1 MKKSILLIFTLLGVA
16 ISASAQID
24 YQKALQAY
32 QQSGGN
38 ISAAKAALG
47 ITDTEPTST
56 DSKDIDRTRTLGT
69 NTQLP
74 NQQTG
79 VNQQLLPNQFGL
91 NQQGMPLNGL
101 TTNSL
106 PTERQNGAYSINTL
120 TLADLPDSIAMII
133 IDKTVFGRAIFNG
146 EQSFEPNLNIAT
158 PDNYMLG
165 PGDEVIIDVWGDAE
179 ANYKR
184 TISPEGTINIPR
196 VGPITLSGYTVQEA
210 NVRIKRSLA
219 RIYAG
224 INSGSTSVK
233 LTLGDIRSIQV
244 NILGEVTK
252 PGIYT
257 LPSLASLFHA
267 LNAAG
272 GVNEIGSLRDIK
284 VIRSGEVVVEGD
296 LYDFLIN
303 GDSKMDVSLRDGDM
317 IHVAP
322 LKGTVLIA
330 GRVRRPM
337 RYETKPG
344 ETIAD
349 LIAMAGG
356 FTSTAN
362 RESVFVDRLRE
373 GSNHKVFTVK
383 AEDFDT
389 FEVLG
394 NDRITVDG
402 SINDRYNNRV
412 TIEGAV
418 YHEGDYAISS
428 QLSTIREL
436 IEAAGGLRDNAFLN
450 RAIIYREKPDWTS
463 EMVSVD
469 LDGLIKGT
477 AADIA
482 LRNNDR
488 FVVSAIDSIRQ
499 EQTVS
504 VYGAI
509 GKTGEYPYAEN
520 MTIEDLLIMAGGLK
534 EEASTV
540 NVSVSRRIKDS
551 KSTELSKDLLETFTV
566 EIDPDLKVEG
576 GSNFKLQPFDQVFVR
591 RSPVYITQSR
601 VTVNG
606 EVVFAGDYSLSYRGM
621 RLVDAITEA
630 GGITPEAYVKGAYLM
645 RKYTTEE
652 QIKNEAIERIM
663 AQQRMQNIGQL
674 DEEDKKTTDT
684 LSMDMLAEAFADTYT
699 VGIDLE
705 KALADPTSDYN
716 IVLRDGDVITIPLL
730 NSTVQILGAIN
741 YPNSVSY
748 RKGMTVKQYIKMA
761 GGYAQN
767 ARKSKPIIVYMNGM
781 VDTGNNA
788 VIEPGCQVIV
798 PYKVAAE
805 PISFTDIASIL
816 QSTSYSAA
824 MIMSVINMLK

>member
-1 MKKSILLIFTLLGVA
+1 MKKTILLIFTLLGVV
-16 ISASAQID
+16 ISASAQVD

-38 ISAAKAALG
+38 VAAAQAALG
-47 ITDTEPTST
+47 TTEVAPTATDLQ
-56 DSKDIDRTRTLGT
+56 RTREAEPIITQVAEPATLPAAPDRSNIYGRDIFS
-69 NTQLP
+69 
-74 NQQTG
+74 G
-79 VNQQLLPNQFGL
+79 GL
-91 NQQGMPLNGL
+91 
-101 TTNSL
+101 
-106 PTERQNGAYSINTL
+106 
-120 TLADLPDSIAMII
+120 
-133 IDKTVFGRAIFNG
+133 
-146 EQSFEPNLNIAT
+146 SFEPNLNIAT

-165 PGDEVIIDVWGDAE
+165 PGDEVLIDVWGDAE
-179 ANYKR
+179 VNYTR

-196 VGPITLSGYTVQEA
+196 VGPITLSGYTVKEA
-210 NVRIKRSLA
+210 NARIKRSLA

-233 LTLGDIRSIQV
+233 LTLGNIRSIQV
-244 NILGEVTK
+244 NIVGEVAN
-252 PGIYT
+252 PGTYT
-257 LPSLASLFHA
+257 LSSLASLFHA
-267 LNAAG
+267 LYAAG
-272 GVNEIGSLRDIK
+272 GVSEIGSLRDVK
-284 VIRSGEVVVEGD
+284 VLRSGEVVVEGD
-296 LYDFLIN
+296 IYDFLLN
-303 GDSKMDVSLRDGDM
+303 GDSTMDISLRDGDM
-317 IHVAP
+317 IRVEP
-322 LKGTVLIA
+322 LKGSVEID
-330 GRVRRPM
+330 GNVRRPM

-373 GSNHKVFTVK
+373 GSNHEVFTVK

-394 NDRITVDG
+394 NDNITVGG
-402 SINDRYNNRV
+402 SISDRYNNRV

-418 YHEGDYAISS
+418 YRGGNYALNNQIS
-428 QLSTIREL
+428 TVKEL

-463 EMVSVD
+463 EMVTID
-469 LDGLIKGT
+469 LGGLINGSV
-477 AADIA
+477 ADIA
-482 LRNNDR
+482 LQKNDR
-488 FVVSAIDSIRQ
+488 VVITTIEGMRQ
-499 EQTVS
+499 EQTVTI
-504 VYGAI
+504 YGAV
-509 GKTGEYPYAEN
+509 GEPGTYNYAEN
-520 MTIEDLLIMAGGLK
+520 MTIEDLLVDAGGLL
-534 EEASTV
+534 ESASTV
-540 NVSVSRRIKDS
+540 NVSISRRIKDS

-566 EIDPDLKVEG
+566 EIDPDLTVSG
-576 GSNFKLQPFDQVFVR
+576 GSNFKLQPFDQVYVR

-621 RLVDAITEA
+621 RLVDAINEA

-645 RKYTTEE
+645 RKYTPEE
-652 QIKNEAIERIM
+652 QIKNQTIERIM
-663 AQQRMQNIGQL
+663 AQQRFQNIGKM
-674 DEEDKKTTDT
+674 EEEENSITTDT
-684 LSMDMLAEAFADTYT
+684 LSIEMLAEAFVDTYT

-705 KALADPTSDYN
+705 KALNDPTSDYN
-716 IVLRDGDVITIPLL
+716 IVLRDGDVITIPLM
-730 NSTVQILGAIN
+730 NSTVQMLGAVN

-748 RKGMTVKQYIKMA
+748 RKGMTVKQYVKMA

-767 ARKSKPIIVYMNGM
+767 ARKGKPIVIYMNGM

-788 VIEPGCQVIV
+788 RVEPGCQIIV
-798 PYKVAAE
+798 PYKVKAA
-805 PISFTDIASIL
+805 PVSVADIASIL

>member
-1 MKKSILLIFTLLGVA
+1 MRKSILLIFTLLGVA
-16 ISASAQID
+16 ISASAQVD

-38 ISAAKAALG
+38 VAAAQAALG
-47 ITDTEPTST
+47 TTEVAPTATDLQ
-56 DSKDIDRTRTLGT
+56 RTREAEPIITQVAEPATLPAAPDRSNIYGR
-69 NTQLP
+69 NIFS
-74 NQQTG
+74 G
-79 VNQQLLPNQFGL
+79 GL
-91 NQQGMPLNGL
+91 
-101 TTNSL
+101 
-106 PTERQNGAYSINTL
+106 
-120 TLADLPDSIAMII
+120 
-133 IDKTVFGRAIFNG
+133 
-146 EQSFEPNLNIAT
+146 SFEPNLNIAT

-165 PGDEVIIDVWGDAE
+165 PGDEVLIDVWGDAE
-179 ANYKR
+179 VNYTR

-196 VGPITLSGYTVQEA
+196 VGPITLSGYTVKEA
-210 NVRIKRSLA
+210 NARIKRSLA

-233 LTLGDIRSIQV
+233 LTLGNIRSIQV
-244 NILGEVTK
+244 NIVGEVAN
-252 PGIYT
+252 PGTYT
-257 LPSLASLFHA
+257 LSSLASLFHA
-267 LNAAG
+267 LYAAG
-272 GVNEIGSLRDIK
+272 GVSEIGSLRDVK
-284 VIRSGEVVVEGD
+284 VLRSGEVVVEGD
-296 LYDFLIN
+296 IYDFLLS
-303 GDSKMDVSLRDGDM
+303 GDSTMDISLRDGDM
-317 IHVAP
+317 IRVEP
-322 LKGTVLIA
+322 LKGSVEID
-330 GRVRRPM
+330 GNVRRPM

-373 GSNHKVFTVK
+373 GSNHEVFTVK

-394 NDRITVDG
+394 NDNITVGG
-402 SINDRYNNRV
+402 SISDRYDNRV

-418 YHEGDYAISS
+418 YRGGNYALSNQIS
-428 QLSTIREL
+428 TVKEL

-463 EMVSVD
+463 EMVTIDLGGLMNGSV
-469 LDGLIKGT
+469 
-477 AADIA
+477 ADIA
-482 LRNNDR
+482 LQKNDR
-488 FVVSAIDSIRQ
+488 VVITTIEGMRQ
-499 EQTVS
+499 EQTVTI
-504 VYGAI
+504 YGAV
-509 GKTGEYPYAEN
+509 GEPGTYDYAEN
-520 MTIEDLLIMAGGLK
+520 MTIEDLLVDAGGLL
-534 EEASTV
+534 ESASTV
-540 NVSVSRRIKDS
+540 NVSISRRIKDS

-566 EIDPDLKVEG
+566 EIDPDLTVSG
-576 GSNFKLQPFDQVFVR
+576 GSNFKLQPFDQVYVR

-645 RKYTTEE
+645 RKYTPEE
-652 QIKNEAIERIM
+652 QIKNQAIERIM
-663 AQQRMQNIGQL
+663 AQQRMQNIGKM
-674 DEEDKKTTDT
+674 EEEENSITTDT
-684 LSMDMLAEAFADTYT
+684 LSIEMLAEAFADTYT

-705 KALADPTSDYN
+705 KALNDPTSDYN
-716 IVLRDGDVITIPLL
+716 IVLRDGDVITIPLM
-730 NSTVQILGAIN
+730 NSTVQMLGAVN

-748 RKGMTVKQYIKMA
+748 RKGMTVKQYVKMA

-767 ARKSKPIIVYMNGM
+767 ARKSKPIVVYMNGM
-781 VDTGNNA
+781 VDTGNSA
-788 VIEPGCQVIV
+788 RIEPGCQIIV
-798 PYKVAAE
+798 PYKVKAA
-805 PISFTDIASIL
+805 PVSVADIASIL

>member
-1 MKKSILLIFTLLGVA
+1 MKKTILLIFTLLGVA
-16 ISASAQID
+16 ISATAQVD

-38 ISAAKAALG
+38 IAAAQAALG
-47 ITDTEPTST
+47 TTEVAPTATDLQ
-56 DSKDIDRTRTLGT
+56 RTREAEPIITQVAKPATLPATPDRSNIYGR
-69 NTQLP
+69 NIFS
-74 NQQTG
+74 G
-79 VNQQLLPNQFGL
+79 GL
-91 NQQGMPLNGL
+91 
-101 TTNSL
+101 
-106 PTERQNGAYSINTL
+106 
-120 TLADLPDSIAMII
+120 
-133 IDKTVFGRAIFNG
+133 
-146 EQSFEPNLNIAT
+146 SFEPNLNIAT

-165 PGDEVIIDVWGDAE
+165 PGDEVLIDVWGDAE
-179 ANYKR
+179 VNYTR

-196 VGPITLSGYTVQEA
+196 VGPITLSGYTVKEA
-210 NVRIKRSLA
+210 NARIKRSLA

-233 LTLGDIRSIQV
+233 LTLGNIRSIQV
-244 NILGEVTK
+244 NIVGEVAN
-252 PGIYT
+252 PGTYT
-257 LPSLASLFHA
+257 LSSLASLFHA
-267 LNAAG
+267 LYAAG
-272 GVNEIGSLRDIK
+272 GVSEIGSLRDVK
-284 VIRSGEVVVEGD
+284 VLRSGEVVVEGD
-296 LYDFLIN
+296 IYDFLLS
-303 GDSKMDVSLRDGDM
+303 GDSTMDISLRDGDM
-317 IHVAP
+317 IRVEP
-322 LKGTVLIA
+322 LKGSVEID
-330 GRVRRPM
+330 GNVRRPM

-373 GSNHKVFTVK
+373 GSNHEVFTVK

-394 NDRITVDG
+394 NDNITVGG
-402 SINDRYNNRV
+402 SISDRYNNRV

-418 YHEGDYAISS
+418 YRGGNYALSNQIS
-428 QLSTIREL
+428 TVKEL

-463 EMVSVD
+463 EMVTIDLGGLMNGSV
-469 LDGLIKGT
+469 
-477 AADIA
+477 ADIA
-482 LRNNDR
+482 LQKNDR
-488 FVVSAIDSIRQ
+488 VVITTIEGMRQ
-499 EQTVS
+499 EQTVTI
-504 VYGAI
+504 YGAV
-509 GKTGEYPYAEN
+509 GEPGAYDYAEN
-520 MTIEDLLIMAGGLK
+520 MTIEDLLVDAGGLL
-534 EEASTV
+534 ESASTV
-540 NVSVSRRIKDS
+540 NVSISRRIKDS

-566 EIDPDLKVEG
+566 EIDPDLTVSG
-576 GSNFKLQPFDQVFVR
+576 GSNFKLQPFDQVYVR

-601 VTVNG
+601 VTING

-652 QIKNEAIERIM
+652 QIKNQTIERIM
-663 AQQRMQNIGQL
+663 AQQRFQNIGKM
-674 DEEDKKTTDT
+674 EEEENSVTTDT
-684 LSMDMLAEAFADTYT
+684 LSIEMLVGAFADTYT

-705 KALADPTSDYN
+705 KALNDPTSDYN

-730 NSTVQILGAIN
+730 NSTVQMLGAVN

-748 RKGMTVKQYIKMA
+748 RKGMTVKQYVKMA
-761 GGYAQN
+761 GGYAQS
-767 ARKSKPIIVYMNGM
+767 ARKSKPIVIYMNGM

-788 VIEPGCQVIV
+788 RVEPGCQIII
-798 PYKVAAE
+798 PYKVKAA
-805 PISFTDIASIL
+805 PVSVADIASIL

>member
-1 MKKSILLIFTLLGVA
+1 MRKSILLIFTLLGVA

-106 PTERQNGAYSINTL
+106 PTERQDGAYTINTL

-165 PGDEVIIDVWGDAE
+165 PGDEVLIDVWGDAE
-179 ANYKR
+179 VNYTR

-196 VGPITLSGYTVQEA
+196 VGPITLSGYTVKEA

-272 GVNEIGSLRDIK
+272 GINEIGSLRDIK

-296 LYDFLIN
+296 LYDFLIT

-469 LDGLIKGT
+469 LDGLMKGT

-504 VYGAI
+504 VYGAV
-509 GKTGEYPYAEN
+509 GETGEYPYAEN

>member
-1 MKKSILLIFTLLGVA
+1 MK
-16 ISASAQID
+16 
-24 YQKALQAY
+24 
-32 QQSGGN
+32 
-38 ISAAKAALG
+38 
-47 ITDTEPTST
+47 
-56 DSKDIDRTRTLGT
+56 
-69 NTQLP
+69 
-74 NQQTG
+74 
-79 VNQQLLPNQFGL
+79 
-91 NQQGMPLNGL
+91 
-101 TTNSL
+101 
-106 PTERQNGAYSINTL
+106 
-120 TLADLPDSIAMII
+120 
-133 IDKTVFGRAIFNG
+133 
-146 EQSFEPNLNIAT
+146 
-158 PDNYMLG
+158 
-165 PGDEVIIDVWGDAE
+165 E
-179 ANYKR
+179 AN
-184 TISPEGTINIPR
+184 
-196 VGPITLSGYTVQEA
+196 A
-210 NVRIKRSLA
+210 RIKRSLA

-233 LTLGDIRSIQV
+233 LTLGNIRSIQV
-244 NILGEVTK
+244 NIVGEVAN
-252 PGIYT
+252 PGTYT
-257 LPSLASLFHA
+257 LSSLASLFHA
-267 LNAAG
+267 LYAAG
-272 GVNEIGSLRDIK
+272 GVSEIGSLRDVK
-284 VIRSGEVVVEGD
+284 VLRSGEVVVEGD
-296 LYDFLIN
+296 IYDFLLS
-303 GDSKMDVSLRDGDM
+303 GDSTMDISLRDGDM
-317 IHVAP
+317 IRVEP
-322 LKGTVLIA
+322 LKGSVEID
-330 GRVRRPM
+330 GNVRRPM

-373 GSNHKVFTVK
+373 GSNHEVFTVK

-394 NDRITVDG
+394 NDNITVGG
-402 SINDRYNNRV
+402 SISDRYDNRV

-418 YHEGDYAISS
+418 YRGGNYALSNQIS
-428 QLSTIREL
+428 TVKEL

-463 EMVSVD
+463 EMVTIDLGGLMNGSV
-469 LDGLIKGT
+469 
-477 AADIA
+477 ADIA
-482 LRNNDR
+482 LQKNDR
-488 FVVSAIDSIRQ
+488 VVITTIEGMRQ
-499 EQTVS
+499 EQTVTI
-504 VYGAI
+504 YGAV
-509 GKTGEYPYAEN
+509 GEPGTYDYAEN
-520 MTIEDLLIMAGGLK
+520 MTIEDLLVDAGGLL
-534 EEASTV
+534 ESASTV
-540 NVSVSRRIKDS
+540 NVSISRRIKDS

-566 EIDPDLKVEG
+566 EIDPDLTVSG
-576 GSNFKLQPFDQVFVR
+576 GSNFKLQPFDQVYVR

-645 RKYTTEE
+645 RKYTAEE

-705 KALADPTSDYN
+705 KALNDPTSDYN

-730 NSTVQILGAIN
+730 NSTVQMLGAVN

-748 RKGMTVKQYIKMA
+748 RKGMTVKQYVKMA

-767 ARKSKPIIVYMNGM
+767 ARKSKPIVVYMNGM
-781 VDTGNNA
+781 VDTGNGA
-788 VIEPGCQVIV
+788 RVEPGCQIII
-798 PYKVAAE
+798 PYKVKAA
-805 PISFTDIASIL
+805 PVSVADIASIL